1 MTKNIVYWY
10 TEDDVFEAL
19 RERIFTIEMREL
31 FGSADEFRLMVQA
44 FAELTHSEK
53 IIVFGKIY
61 YQNDLHRI
69 LCDELD
75 SSTVIDAYDLFKNQ
89 YHSKGAKLLAW
100 LILREHLTQEDWSVL
115 CMNMILGEVLRCIS
129 VRKNGSRVKTFI
141 WCRMK

>member
-1 MTKNIVYWY
+1 
-10 TEDDVFEAL
+10 
-19 RERIFTIEMREL
+19 
-31 FGSADEFRLMVQA
+31 MVQA

-115 CMNMILGEVLRCIS
+115 CMNMILGEELRCIS

>member
-61 YQNDLHRI
+61 YQNDL
-69 LCDELD
+69 
-75 SSTVIDAYDLFKNQ
+75 
-89 YHSKGAKLLAW
+89 
-100 LILREHLTQEDWSVL
+100 
-115 CMNMILGEVLRCIS
+115 
-129 VRKNGSRVKTFI
+129 
-141 WCRMK
+141 